1 MVLLLYLFSNVE
13 LDFILFSWFHNIK
26 QSPKIPNLN
35 VKMFFEFLEFQNAM
49 NVEIIDFKL
58 MHLDLWAVGLL
69 DKDLS
74 DSNLDFLETD
84 LDSFPVNIFW
94 SARRLEDGLK
104 TCLEDFLSTTISCLP
119 GNLEDVWKTKNCY
132 AEDIFKTS
140 SRHVLKTSWRR
151 LGD

>member
-13 LDFILFSWFHNIK
+13 LDFILFSWFHNIR

-49 NVEIIDFKL
+49 NVEIIDFKF

-69 DKDLS
+69 DKDLL

-104 TCLEDFLSTTISCLP
+104 TCLEDFLSTTRAGLP